1 MNASIAHLVAM
12 QRKELAMT
20 LKDLIKLKWKVPSN
34 SKVAVELKDRTI
46 DNFTIQLKLDSD
58 GQWMVCIQEKQV

>member
-1 MNASIAHLVAM
+1 
-12 QRKELAMT
+12 MT

-34 SKVAVELKDRTI
+34 SKIAVELKDRTI

-58 GQWMVCIQEKQV
+58 GQWMVSIQEKQ